1 MKKVFF
7 TSLVTFLLLIGC
19 TFGLKAQNL
28 VLTGVFDGPLSGG
41 VPKAIELYVAND
53 IADLSVYGI
62 SVASNGAA
70 SAGSPAYSFPADAV
84 TAGTYLYV
92 ASEQPLF
99 NSYFGFD
106 PDYTYGGLTPN
117 GDDVIELYLSGSVYD
132 VYGVIGE
139 DGTGM
144 PWEYLDGWAYR
155 NGYTAPASTFTLSDW
170 TLSGI
175 NATDGETTNA
185 TATSQFPTGTFTMGG
200 GALAF
205 PFVEPFETWP
215 LTNWTIE
222 GTSAYVWESNDG
234 TSYGPGSVF
243 EGTLAAMFDVYSAS
257 SGNTTTMTTDVIDA
271 SGATSPIL
279 IFQYWMDG
287 FADTD
292 LWVKAEMSTNGSTW
306 TEVFYMEQDG
316 TIGDWTEANVNLTGA
331 NATTQVRIIGSS
343 DYGSFNL
350 YVDDLQIKEA
360 PTATLTWCNLQFP
373 GTHTMLA
380 NENVDVYAQAYE
392 AGITDANPAAAGT
405 GVECW
410 FGYSMTNDDPSTW
423 ITWMPAAYAG
433 ADVGNNDEF
442 MLNVSGLPA
451 GTYYY
456 ASRWRLDGG
465 PYTYGGFVGGFWDG
479 TTNVNGELTVNA
491 VPGSDCSN
499 PIIVDI
505 PTDLTYNHI
514 STTCGLGDN
523 YNLTTSYDNGEDA
536 IYRLDIT
543 SNTVIKITMATAT
556 TWTGLFLFDGCPDTG
571 SLINSVENSGSAD
584 RVITEALTVG
594 TYYVMLDIYP
604 SPDCFAYDLT
614 IEEVCLAPSSV
625 EAINMTSTT
634 ADIQWVAGGFE
645 TDWNLKVST
654 ITIDPTSVG
663 GDVFDAVVA
672 TTPLQAL
679 GSLNPDTDYYVYVQ
693 SDCLGDWS
701 VEYMFTT
708 PLACPTPT
716 NLDAVFDASEAT
728 LSWDELG
735 ATDWILEVSTTP
747 LTDPSTETGDVLD
760 DVSVSGGVGE
770 YLLTP
775 LTGNTTYYWYV
786 MSDCGTGVWSAEG
799 MFTTLCDAI
808 SLLPWTE
815 DFEGVTTP
823 DLPSCWMQIDEN
835 ADGDF
840 WKTWTGN
847 GVGGSQAAGIYTDIN
862 GGDNDDY
869 LILPS
874 FVLTGNEQLKY
885 FVKAYSSGE
894 PNDYRVVLSTTGSPF
909 LSNISPNCFVELI
922 SNLNCKSS

>member
-175 NATDGETTNA
+175 NATDGELTNA
-185 TATSQFPTGTFTMGG
+185 TAASQFPTGTFTMGG
-200 GALAF
+200 GCVAVTVF
-205 PFVEPFETWP
+205 PFSEDFDGDWGTWC
-215 LTNWTIE
+215 WT
-222 GTSAYVWESNDG
+222 VVNNDADG
-234 TSYGPGSVF
+234 YEWSQAATYITAHSGASTAHGMGNNDDYLITPQL
-243 EGTLAAMFDVYSAS
+243 TLAANYTLKWWEIVESSSNNNTYDVLVSTTNTDISSFTDNLGTFDCTSETWVQNELDLSAYNGMDIYIAFHQTYSAATYY
-257 SGNTTTMTTDVIDA
+257 GFGIDDVE
-271 SGATSPIL
+271 IL
-279 IFQYWMDG
+279 E
-287 FADTD
+287 T
-292 LWVKAEMSTNGSTW
+292 
-306 TEVFYMEQDG
+306 
-316 TIGDWTEANVNLTGA
+316 
-331 NATTQVRIIGSS
+331 
-343 DYGSFNL
+343 
-350 YVDDLQIKEA
+350 

-392 AGITDANPAAAGT
+392 AGITDADPAAAGT

-479 TTNVNGELTVNA
+479 TTNINGELTVNA

-556 TWTGLFLFDGCPDTG
+556 AMVST
-571 SLINSVENSGSAD
+571 
-584 RVITEALTVG
+584 
-594 TYYVMLDIYP
+594 
-604 SPDCFAYDLT
+604 DLT
-614 IEEVCLAPSSV
+614 AGMI
-625 EAINMTSTT
+625 TT
-634 ADIQWVAGGFE
+634 A
-645 TDWNLKVST
+645 T
-654 ITIDPTSVG
+654 
-663 GDVFDAVVA
+663 
-672 TTPLQAL
+672 
-679 GSLNPDTDYYVYVQ
+679 
-693 SDCLGDWS
+693 
-701 VEYMFTT
+701 
-708 PLACPTPT
+708 
-716 NLDAVFDASEAT
+716 
-728 LSWDELG
+728 G
-735 ATDWILEVSTTP
+735 ATV
-747 LTDPSTETGDVLD
+747 
-760 DVSVSGGVGE
+760 
-770 YLLTP
+770 
-775 LTGNTTYYWYV
+775 
-786 MSDCGTGVWSAEG
+786 
-799 MFTTLCDAI
+799 TLI
-808 SLLPWTE
+808 
-815 DFEGVTTP
+815 
-823 DLPSCWMQIDEN
+823 
-835 ADGDF
+835 
-840 WKTWTGN
+840 
-847 GVGGSQAAGIYTDIN
+847 AGH
-862 GGDNDDY
+862 
-869 LILPS
+869 
-874 FVLTGNEQLKY
+874 
-885 FVKAYSSGE
+885 A
-894 PNDYRVVLSTTGSPF
+894 
-909 LSNISPNCFVELI
+909 LI
-922 SNLNCKSS
+922 SRRN